1 MCTQKCQLHQESPG
15 VERKE
20 KNTHAGVEHFLF
32 FFFFKTKP
40 RKIENSTANPRQ
52 KKPQTHHLTLTII
65 ISIHCSLLSLN
76 DSISSGLKMNR
87 KLKFQRS
94 AVKINQW
101 RQINDH

>member
-40 RKIENSTANPRQ
+40 RKIENFTANPRQ
-52 KKPQTHHLTLTII
+52 KNPPNPSFDTDHHHLHPLQPVITE
-65 ISIHCSLLSLN
+65 
-76 DSISSGLKMNR
+76 
-87 KLKFQRS
+87 
-94 AVKINQW
+94 
-101 RQINDH
+101 